1 VNTAEDVAN
10 AEHVKTRPMIVEIPR
25 SDGVEQPIM
34 VPGNP
39 ITMSKV
45 QEGPE
50 TRMPWVGE
58 HTAEIL
64 AAELG
69 LDEDQLAELRGRGVI
84 N

>member
-1 VNTAEDVAN
+1 
-10 AEHVKTRPMIVEIPR
+10 
-25 SDGVEQPIM
+25 
-34 VPGNP
+34 
-39 ITMSKV
+39 
-45 QEGPE
+45 
-50 TRMPWVGE
+50 MPWVGE